1 MNVGYIRAS
10 PFSLSSTMVDRRR
23 FFKIFIALKDLSAS
37 EEVTGCVRAICNS
50 FLTLSNRADVSSN
63 SFVSFCSSEKFL
75 ALYCENTFHSSKSAC
90 SWQWI
95 NRPYILKT
103 VKQSETSTL
112 ELSKTDISLC
122 ADNYSLENIVANSAI
137 MLSK

>member
-1 MNVGYIRAS
+1 MYIRAS
-10 PFSLSSTMVDRRR
+10 PFSLSSTIVDRRR
-23 FFKIFIALKDLSAS
+23 FFRIFTALKDLSAS
-37 EEVTGCVRAICNS
+37 QEVTGNVRAICNS
-50 FLTLSNRADVSSN
+50 FLTLSKRAGVSSN
-63 SFVSFCSSEKFL
+63 SFVSFCSSGKFL
-75 ALYCENTFHSSKSAC
+75 AQYCENAFNSSKSAC

-112 ELSKTDISLC
+112 ELRKTDISLC
-122 ADNYSLENIVANSAI
+122 ADNDSLQNFVANSAI